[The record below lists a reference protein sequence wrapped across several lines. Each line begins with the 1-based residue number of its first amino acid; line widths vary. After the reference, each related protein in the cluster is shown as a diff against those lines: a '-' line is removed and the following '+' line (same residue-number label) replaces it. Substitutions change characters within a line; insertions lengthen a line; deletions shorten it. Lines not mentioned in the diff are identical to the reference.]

1 MGNNDKTATGTKT
14 TQATDRIA
22 TIDALRGLAIF
33 GMILCAYIGWQSGLP
48 AWMFHAQLP
57 PPDYIFSPET
67 RGITWVDLV
76 FPFFLFSMGAAFPL
90 ALRKRTDKGMGN
102 GRIFLSLVKRWII
115 LASFSIILGNA
126 GASSSSEAAPLW
138 KNLFMIFTW
147 TGLFLALVRIRT
159 EKAWKAAATNAL
171 GTIILIAA
179 AFILQYGMDVPLSKD
194 RCDAII
200 MILAYVSISG
210 SLIWMATRDSL
221 PARWGI
227 FIAIAAVKTL
237 DSYTGLFSFIP
248 DAGQAGY
255 GWIFK
260 FEYLQ
265 YLLIAIPGSAAGDL
279 ILRRR
284 RATPAQ
290 EEPRNIRSTT
300 AAVLA
305 GAAVLLQLWGLF
317 TRHVA
322 ADLALTLLLSAGAA
336 YLSLSGNR
344 KKASQKTETWSVIML
359 TGLALMTAGIIFDP
373 IDGGIRKDWCNLSY
387 LLTTGGMAGAT
398 AGIFMFMETK
408 AGIKMSWLCR
418 CGQNPM
424 LAYTVTGYFII
435 PVLSI
440 AGLAQLIFSASEG
453 SPVMGL
459 VQGLVFTGLMMAV
472 TIFFTDRKIFWRS

>member
-1 MGNNDKTATGTKT
+1 MDNNTDTKT
-14 TQATDRIA
+14 KAALATDRIA

-57 PPDYIFSPET
+57 PPDYVFSPET

-76 FPFFLFSMGAAFPL
+76 FPFFLFSMGAAFPF
-90 ALRKRTDKGMGN
+90 ALRKRAEKGMGT
-102 GRIFLSLVKRWII
+102 GRICLSLVKRWAI
-115 LASFSIILGNA
+115 LACFSIILGNA
-126 GASSSSEAAPLW
+126 GASSSSDAAPLW

-147 TGLFLALVRIRT
+147 AGLFLALVRIRSG
-159 EKAWKAAATNAL
+159 KAWKAAVTNAA
-171 GTIILIAA
+171 GIIMLVAA
-179 AFILQYGMDVPLSKD
+179 AFILHYGLDVPLSKD

-200 MILAYVSISG
+200 MILAYVSVAG
-210 SLIWMATRDSL
+210 SLIWLATRDCL
-221 PARWGI
+221 AARLCI
-227 FIAIAAVKTL
+227 FLAIAAVKAL
-237 DSYTGLFSFIP
+237 DSYTGIFSFIP
-248 DAGQAGY
+248 DAGEAGY

-265 YLLIAIPGSAAGDL
+265 YLLIAIPGSVAGDL
-279 ILRRR
+279 ILRRKH
-284 RATPAQ
+284 AQ
-290 EEPRNIRSTT
+290 TLDEAPRSTSNT
-300 AAVLA
+300 IAAVLA
-305 GAAVLLQLWGLF
+305 GAAVVLQLWGLF

-322 ADLALTLLLSAGAA
+322 EDLVLTLLLSAGAA
-336 YLSLSGNR
+336 CLALLQGGR
-344 KKASQKTETWSVIML
+344 KAAPKPETWSVIML

-398 AGIFMFMETK
+398 AGIFMFLETK
-408 AGIKMSWLCR
+408 AGVKMSWLCR

-440 AGLAQLIFSASEG
+440 AGLAQLMFRASEG
-453 SPVMGL
+453 SQVMGL
-459 VQGLVFTGLMMAV
+459 VQGFVFTALMMAV